1 MLSIK
6 HLSKSFGS
14 LQAIDDISFDVL
26 PGQITGLI
34 GQNGA
39 GKTTT
44 FHSIL
49 NFLKYDGE
57 ITWLDHPLSERNLNE
72 IGYLPEERSL
82 LPKMTIEQHI
92 LYLAK
97 LKGKRAQEIKP
108 LIDDWLE
115 RFQVKGKRSD
125 KIKSL
130 SKGNQQKVQLICTLI
145 HQPKLI
151 ILDEPFSGLDPV
163 NSDLLKDAILMMRDQ
178 GAAIIFSS
186 HDMSNIE
193 AVCDRLVML
202 RAGQMV
208 LNGTLNEVREQFG
221 RTELYVTTP
230 WPVAQLQQLPGVDR
244 VQALHQTNRYL
255 LHLADEQAG
264 PAIFTQLTNG
274 QYITEFSQ
282 QPLTLDQIF
291 RMKVGE
297 THA

>member
-1 MLSIK
+1 MLTIK

-14 LQAIDDISFDVL
+14 LQAVDDISFDVL
-26 PGQITGLI
+26 PGQIIGLI

-57 ITWLDHPLSERNLNE
+57 ILWHDQPLSEKSLNE
-72 IGYLPEERSL
+72 LGYLPEERSL

-97 LKGKRAQEIKP
+97 LKGRRVQDIKP
-108 LIDDWLE
+108 LINDWLE
-115 RFQVKGKRSD
+115 KFQVKGKSSD

-130 SKGNQQKVQLICTLI
+130 SKGNQQKVQLVCTLI

-163 NSDLLKDAILMMRDQ
+163 NADLLKDAILTMRDQ

-202 RAGQMV
+202 RAGKMV

-230 WPVAQLQQLPGVDR
+230 WSSTELQQLPNVKN
-244 VQALHQTNRYL
+244 VQSLHQTNRYL
-255 LHLADEQAG
+255 MHLTDEQAG
-264 PAIFTQLTNG
+264 PEIFKQLTSG
-274 QYITEFSQ
+274 KYITEFSQ
-282 QPLTLDQIF
+282 QPPTLDEIF
-291 RMKVGE
+291 RMKAGE
-297 THA
+297 PNA

>member
-14 LQAIDDISFDVL
+14 LQAIDDITFDVL

-57 ITWLDHPLSERNLNE
+57 ITWLDHPLSEKNLNE

-97 LKGKRAQEIKP
+97 LKGKRAQDIKP
-108 LIDDWLE
+108 LINGWLE
-115 RFQVKGKRSD
+115 RFQVKGKRTD

-193 AVCDRLVML
+193 SVCDRLVML
-202 RAGQMV
+202 RAGKMV

-230 WPVAQLQQLPGVDR
+230 WSVAQLQQLPGVDR
-244 VQALHQTNRYL
+244 VQTLHQTNRYL
-255 LHLADEQAG
+255 LHLANEQAG
-264 PAIFTQLTNG
+264 PAIFAQLTNG

-282 QPLTLDQIF
+282 QPPTLDQIF

>member
-57 ITWLDHPLSERNLNE
+57 ITWLDHPLSEKNLNE

-115 RFQVKGKRSD
+115 RFQVKGKRND

-230 WPVAQLQQLPGVDR
+230 WTVAQLQQLPGVDR